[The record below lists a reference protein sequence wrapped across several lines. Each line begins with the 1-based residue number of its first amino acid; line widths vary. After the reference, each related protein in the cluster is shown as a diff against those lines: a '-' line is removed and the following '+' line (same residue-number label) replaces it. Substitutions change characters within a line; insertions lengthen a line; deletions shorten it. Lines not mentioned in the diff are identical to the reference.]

1 MLVDNDEEIRDA
13 TQIYVIPLL
22 GRSFK
27 SSNIY
32 ANCFTP
38 GCVVITDK
46 TTNFL
51 SVCERQRERWMLA
64 ITHPIAFPELDW
76 WCQSVYRSICMWSG
90 DLTGCENILYDS

>member
-1 MLVDNDEEIRDA
+1 MRVGNDEEMRNG
-13 TQIYVIPLL
+13 TQLYVTPLL
-22 GRSFK
+22 GRLFK

-38 GCVVITDK
+38 GCVVITDNA
-46 TTNFL
+46 TNFL

-64 ITHPIAFPELDW
+64 ITHPDALPGLDW
-76 WCQSVYRSICMWSG
+76 WCQSVYRSTCKWSG